1 MTMTTATPA
10 PPPPEAIVDD
20 LAEQAQ
26 ALGEALLE
34 AAKALR
40 EAPQRP
46 DAQRQ
51 ALRMLRLVHGW
62 SALAARTAFP
72 DDASAP
78 SVPSAPP
85 TIPPGEETPPN
96 PPAGGEDWGGASR
109 RRG

>member
-10 PPPPEAIVDD
+10 PPPPEVIIDD

-26 ALGEALLE
+26 ALGEALLD

-62 SALAARTAFP
+62 SALAVRTAFP

-78 SVPSAPP
+78 SVPSGAP
-85 TIPPGEETPPN
+85 TILPGEETPPT
-96 PPAGGEDWGGASR
+96 PPARVERGGI
-109 RRG
+109 

>member
-1 MTMTTATPA
+1 MSMMMRAAADPTPA
-10 PPPPEAIVDD
+10 PPAGDD

-26 ALGEALLE
+26 ALGEALLD

-62 SALAARTAFP
+62 SALAVRTAFP

-78 SVPSAPP
+78 SVPSGAP
-85 TIPPGEETPPN
+85 TILPGEETPPT
-96 PPAGGEDWGGASR
+96 PPARVERGGI
-109 RRG
+109 